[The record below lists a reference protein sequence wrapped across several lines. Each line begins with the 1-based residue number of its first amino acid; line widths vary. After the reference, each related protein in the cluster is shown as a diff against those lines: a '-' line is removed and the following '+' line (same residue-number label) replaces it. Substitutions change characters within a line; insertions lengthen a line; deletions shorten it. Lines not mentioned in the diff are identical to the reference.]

1 MQRLT
6 KIGKIRPKN
15 ASEIGR
21 SRIGIGFEKLDRD
34 VFDPEKAYDKLA
46 ATGVKWARI
55 QSGWARTERERGVY
69 DFAWLDAIVENL
81 LSRGVQP
88 WICLCYG
95 NGIYN
100 KDAAEVFGAVGVPP
114 LSSEEER
121 AAWLAYVRAVV
132 ARYRGKVTH
141 YEVWNEPD
149 GKWCWRHGVSARE
162 LGVFTAATGR
172 AIHETDPGAEV
183 IGLVQCK
190 PDLRYAADA
199 LDGTGMA
206 ENIDALSFH
215 HYDASERA
223 IPERVSSL
231 RAVAERYKKGIKII
245 QGESGSQSR
254 AGGNGALR
262 DKLWTERAQ
271 MKQLVRHLV
280 TDLACGV
287 EFTSYFSCLDMIEA
301 LNGRTGDRSTYQD
314 YGYFG
319 VLRADFDEN
328 GFAVGTY
335 SPKPSYYALQTLAA
349 VFAED
354 PRVMNDAPVLF
365 RPEAFPPLNTQDCA
379 RTELMTAFFE
389 RENGSQCFVY
399 WKPENI
405 LTTDYCGAVSF
416 DVVSG
421 GGEVFLAD
429 LCSGDVFALPENML
443 ERDGNFLRVRHA
455 PVKDTPLALIAGDF
469 CDWDRI

>member
-6 KIGKIRPKN
+6 RIGKIRAKN
-15 ASEIGR
+15 SAEIGC

-46 ATGVKWARI
+46 AAGVKWARI
-55 QSGWARTERERGVY
+55 QSGWAQTERERGVY
-69 DFAWLDAIVENL
+69 DFAWLDSIVDNL
-81 LSRGVQP
+81 LCRGVRP

-95 NGIYN
+95 NGLYSEG
-100 KDAAEVFGAVGVPP
+100 AAEVFGAVGVPP
-114 LSSEEER
+114 IATEEER
-121 AAWLAYVRAVV
+121 AAWLSYVRALV
-132 ARYRGKVTH
+132 ARYRGRVTH

-149 GKWCWRHGVSARE
+149 GKWCWRHGVNARE
-162 LGVFTAATGR
+162 LGVFTAETGR
-172 AIHETDPGAEV
+172 AVHETDPSAEV

-190 PDLRYAADA
+190 PSLQYAAEA

-223 IPERVSSL
+223 IPERVASL

-254 AGGNGALR
+254 AGGNGALH

-271 MKQLVRHLV
+271 MKQLARHLV
-280 TDLACGV
+280 ADLSCGV

-335 SPKPSYYALQTLAA
+335 SQKPSYYALQTLAA

-354 PRVMNDAPVLF
+354 PSAVSDAPVLF
-365 RPEAFPPLNTQDCA
+365 KPEYFSALNAQDCA
-379 RTELMTAFFE
+379 RAELFTAYFE
-389 RENGSQCFVY
+389 RENGSRCFVY

-405 LTTDYCGAVSF
+405 LTTDYSGAASF
-416 DVVSG
+416 EFLTR
-421 GGEVFLAD
+421 GGEIVLVDF
-429 LCSGDVFALPENML
+429 CTGDVYALPENML
-443 ERDGNFLRVRHA
+443 ERDGDFCRLRHI
-455 PVKDTPLALIAGDF
+455 PVKDSPLALIAGDF
-469 CDWDRI
+469 CAWDRL